1 MTKIIL
7 AIIFSLSA
15 LFCIGQTN
23 SSIDSVKTPLSFL
36 KNFYTIY
43 ITDIAIGHDPL
54 HSSDSLVKK
63 YCTAGLLNKIAE
75 HSDPEKLNWWD
86 SDPFIKA
93 QDSDTS
99 FLKTLSIRMNKMKT
113 NSYSVSYNWT
123 DDFTKKT
130 TRTTIYLI
138 VEKKK
143 EGFRI
148 ADVW

>member
-7 AIIFSLSA
+7 ATTFSLFTS
-15 LFCIGQTN
+15 FCIGQTN
-23 SSIDSVKTPLSFL
+23 SSIDSAKTPLNFL

-63 YCTAGLLNKIAE
+63 YCTPRLLNKIAE

-99 FLKTLSIRMNKMKT
+99 FLKTLSIRMNKMKP
-113 NSYSVSYNWT
+113 NSYSVSYGST
-123 DDFTKKT
+123 DDSTKT
-130 TRTTIYLI
+130 TIHLI
-138 VEKKK
+138 VEKQK